1 MKSIRYALPII
12 FLFVFVAITAGC
24 DTIMS
29 SEGEE
34 LKGSGVVEAVEVV
47 LALETGGQVADVF
60 VDEGNQVESEDVLVT
75 LKDDFIK
82 TQYDQA
88 VAALDQAQANYDL
101 VAAQPRAEERQV
113 AIATAQLELL
123 SAQQDLQDLID
134 NADLTQALALQAVE
148 DAQDALEAV
157 NENFAQEKSA
167 ALLSIAV
174 AEEAVRQ
181 ANHSLYY
188 FTLPRSQTDL
198 DTFEGIQIM
207 SEALDQAREAFEPYK
222 YENIDYDQVDCL
234 SASVSSRFP
243 DICREHTAKEDLRDD
258 LDDAEG
264 DLSIAVR
271 RLALEVNLANAK
283 ADLEKARKDYA
294 ALGDVPSVAD
304 IALLE
309 AHLAAA
315 ERDYEAVKDG
325 PDSDDIELADARVRT
340 AEANLALAQTDSS
353 QEQLDATHAQV
364 DAAQAALDIVQ
375 AQYDKLV
382 LTSPVDGVV
391 LYRTVEPGEI
401 VLPGSP
407 AIMLGLLDELSITVY
422 IPEDRYGQ
430 IDIGDKAIVEVDSF
444 PGETFDAVVVRIANQ
459 AEYTP
464 RNVQTE
470 EDRRTTVFAVEL
482 SVDDTQGRLK
492 PGMPADVIFEH

>member
-1 MKSIRYALPII
+1 MKSIRYALQLMV
-12 FLFVFVAITAGC
+12 FLVFAAMASGC
-24 DTIMS
+24 EAIMS

-60 VDEGNQVESEDVLVT
+60 VDEGDQVESDDVLVT
-75 LKDDFIK
+75 LEDNLIK
-82 TQYDQA
+82 TEYDQA
-88 VAALDQAQANYDL
+88 VAALNQAQANYDL
-101 VAAQPRAEERQV
+101 IAAQPRTEERQL

-123 SAQQDLQDLID
+123 SAQQALRDLID
-134 NADLTQALALQAVE
+134 NADLAQAQALQAVE
-148 DAQDALEAV
+148 DAQDALDAV
-157 NENFAQEKSA
+157 NENFAKEKAA
-167 ALLSIAV
+167 ALLNIAV

-198 DTFEGIQIM
+198 DTFEGIQVM
-207 SEALDQAREAFEPYK
+207 SEALEKAREAYEPYK
-222 YENIDYDQVDCL
+222 YENIDYDQVDCM
-234 SASVSSRFP
+234 STTVANRFP
-243 DICREHTAKEDLRDD
+243 DICREQTEKEELRDD

-264 DLSIAVR
+264 DLSTAVR
-271 RLALEVNLANAK
+271 RLALEVNLANAE
-283 ADLEKARKDYA
+283 ADLEKAMKDFA
-294 ALGDVPSVAD
+294 ALGDGPSMAD

-309 AHLAAA
+309 AQLAAA
-315 ERDYEAVKDG
+315 ERDYESVKDG
-325 PDSDDIELADARVRT
+325 PDPDDIALAEARVQT
-340 AEANLALAQTDSS
+340 AEANLALAHADTS
-353 QEQLDATHAQV
+353 QEQLDAAQAQV

-382 LTSPVDGVV
+382 LASPVDGIV
-391 LYRTVEPGEI
+391 LYRTVEPGEV

-407 AIMLGLLDELSITVY
+407 AITLGLLDELSITVY

-430 IDIGDKAIVEVDSF
+430 INIGDKALVKVDSF
-444 PGETFDAVVVRIANQ
+444 PGETFDAVVVRIADQ

-482 SVDDTQGRLK
+482 SVDDPQGKLK
-492 PGMPADVIFEH
+492 PGMPADVTFGQ

>member
-1 MKSIRYALPII
+1 MNSKHYALQMII
-12 FLFVFVAITAGC
+12 LLIFVMTTAGC

-29 SEGEE
+29 SEGED

-60 VDEGNQVESEDVLVT
+60 VGEGNQVEPEDILVT

-88 VAALDQAQANYDL
+88 EAALDQAQANYDL
-101 VAAQPRAEERQV
+101 IAAQPRTEERQV
-113 AIATAQLELL
+113 AIASAQLELL

-134 NADLTQALALQAVE
+134 NADLTQALSLQAVE
-148 DAQDALEAV
+148 NAQDAVDAV
-157 NENFAQEKSA
+157 NENFAQEKST
-167 ALLSIAV
+167 ALLAIAL

-188 FTLPRSQTDL
+188 FTLPRSQADL
-198 DTFEGIQIM
+198 NTFEGIQVM
-207 SEALDQAREAFEPYK
+207 SKALDQAREAFEPYK
-222 YENIDYDQVDCL
+222 YENIDYNQVDCQG
-234 SASVSSRFP
+234 ASVSSRFP
-243 DICREHTAKEDLRDD
+243 DICRNQTDKEELRDD
-258 LDDAEG
+258 LEDAEG
-264 DLSIAVR
+264 DLSTAVR
-271 RLALEVNLANAK
+271 RLALEVNMANAE
-283 ADLEKARKDYA
+283 ADLEKAMKDFD
-294 ALGDVPSVAD
+294 ALGDGPSVAD

-309 AHLAAA
+309 AQLAVA
-315 ERDYEAVKDG
+315 ERDYAAVKDG
-325 PDSDDIELADARVRT
+325 PDPDDIALAEARMQT
-340 AEANLALAQTDSS
+340 AEANLALAQTDTS
-353 QEQLDATHAQV
+353 QEQLDAAQAQV
-364 DAAQAALDIVQ
+364 DAAQAGLDVVQ

-382 LTSPVDGVV
+382 LTSPINGVV
-391 LYRTVEPGEI
+391 LYRTVEPGEV

-407 AIMLGLLDELSITVY
+407 AITLGLLHELSITVY

-430 IDIGDKAIVEVDSF
+430 INIGDKAIVKVDSF
-444 PGETFDAVVVRIANQ
+444 PDETFEAAVVRIADQ

-482 SVDDTQGRLK
+482 SVDDLQGKLK
-492 PGMPADVIFEH
+492 PGMPADVIFGQ

>member
-1 MKSIRYALPII
+1 MKSLFNALQMMVAI
-12 FLFVFVAITAGC
+12 LFVFMASGC
-24 DTIMS
+24 DSIMDNDS
-29 SEGEE
+29 DA

-60 VDEGNQVESEDVLVT
+60 VGEGNQVEVEEVLVT
-75 LKDDFIK
+75 LEDNFIK

-101 VAAQPRAEERQV
+101 IAAQPRTEERQL

-134 NADLTQALALQAVE
+134 NADLAKAQALQAVE
-148 DAQDALEAV
+148 DAEDALDAV
-157 NENFAQEKSA
+157 NENFAQEKAA
-167 ALLSIAV
+167 ALLSIAA
-174 AEEAVRQ
+174 AEEAVRK
-181 ANHSLYY
+181 AKHSLYY
-188 FTLPRSQTDL
+188 FTLPYSQANL
-198 DTFEGIQIM
+198 DTFEGIQVM
-207 SEALDQAREAFEPYK
+207 SQALDEAREAFEPFK

-234 SASVSSRFP
+234 SATISNRFP
-243 DICREHTAKEDLRDD
+243 DICREQTEKEDLRDD

-264 DLSIAVR
+264 DLSTAVR
-271 RLALEVNLANAK
+271 RLILEVNLATAQ
-283 ADLEKARKDYA
+283 ADLEKAMKDYA
-294 ALGDVPSVAD
+294 ALGEGPSVAD

-309 AHLAAA
+309 AQLVSA
-315 ERDYEAVKDG
+315 ERNYEAVKDG
-325 PDSDDIELADARVRT
+325 PDPDDIALAEARVQT
-340 AEANLALAQTDSS
+340 ADANLALAQADTS
-353 QEQLDATHAQV
+353 QEQLDAAQAQV

-382 LTSPVDGVV
+382 LVSPVDGIV
-391 LYRTVEPGEI
+391 LYRTVEPGEV

-407 AIMLGLLDELSITVY
+407 AITLGLLDEISITVY

-430 IDIGDKAIVEVDSF
+430 INLGDKAIVKVDSF
-444 PGETFDAVVVRIANQ
+444 PGETFDATVVRIADQ

-482 SVDDTQGRLK
+482 SVDDPRGKLK
-492 PGMPADVIFEH
+492 PGMPADVIFGP

>member
-1 MKSIRYALPII
+1 MKPKHYALQMIVLLI
-12 FLFVFVAITAGC
+12 FVMTTAGC
-24 DTIMS
+24 DSIMS
-29 SEGEE
+29 SDGDE
-34 LKGSGVVEAVEVV
+34 LKGSGVVEVVEVV
-47 LALETGGQVADVF
+47 LSLETGGQIDEVF
-60 VDEGNQVESEDVLVT
+60 VGKGHRVEAEDVLVT
-75 LKDDFIK
+75 LKDDLLI

-88 VAALDQAQANYDL
+88 VAALDQAKANYDL
-101 VAAQPRAEERQV
+101 IAAQPRTEERQL
-113 AIATAQLELL
+113 AIATARLELL

-134 NADLTQALALQAVE
+134 NAGLTQALALQAVE
-148 DAQDALEAV
+148 NAQDSLDAV

-167 ALLSIAV
+167 ALLAIAF

-188 FTLPRSQTDL
+188 FTLPRSQVDL
-198 DTFEGIQIM
+198 NTFEGIQVM
-207 SEALDQAREAFEPYK
+207 SEALEEAREAYEPYK
-222 YENIDYDQVDCL
+222 YENIDYNQVDCM
-234 SASVSSRFP
+234 SATVSSRFP
-243 DICREHTAKEDLRDD
+243 DICRDQTGKEELRDD
-258 LDDAEG
+258 LEDAEG
-264 DLSIAVR
+264 DLSTAVR

-283 ADLEKARKDYA
+283 ADLAKATIDYE
-294 ALGDVPSVAD
+294 ALGDGPSMAD

-309 AHLAAA
+309 AQLAAA
-315 ERDYEAVKDG
+315 ERDYAAVRDG
-325 PDSDDIELADARVRT
+325 PDPDDIALAEARVQT
-340 AEANLALAQTDSS
+340 AEANLALAQTDTS
-353 QEQLDATHAQV
+353 QEQLDASQAQV

-391 LYRTVEPGEI
+391 LYRTVEPGEV

-407 AIMLGLLDELSITVY
+407 AITLGLLDDLTITVY

-430 IDIGDKAIVEVDSF
+430 IDIGDKAIVKVDSF
-444 PGETFDAVVVRIANQ
+444 PGETFDAVVGRIADQ

-482 SVDDTQGRLK
+482 LVDDPQGKLK
-492 PGMPADVIFEH
+492 PGMPADVIFGQ

>member
-1 MKSIRYALPII
+1 MISIRYALQLIV
-12 FLFVFVAITAGC
+12 FLVFVTMMAGC

-60 VDEGNQVESEDVLVT
+60 VDEGNRVASEDVLVT
-75 LKDDFIK
+75 LEDDLIK

-101 VAAQPRAEERQV
+101 FAAQPLTEQRLV

-148 DAQDALEAV
+148 DARDTLDAV
-157 NENFAQEKSA
+157 NENFAKEKSTELLAIA
-167 ALLSIAV
+167 A

-181 ANHSLYY
+181 AKHSLYY
-188 FTLPRSQTDL
+188 FTLPRSQANL

-207 SEALDQAREAFEPYK
+207 SEALDQAREAYEPYK
-222 YENIDYDQVDCL
+222 YGNIDYDQVDCL
-234 SASVSSRFP
+234 SATGSSRFM
-243 DICREHTAKEDLRDD
+243 DICREQTARDELRDD

-264 DLSIAVR
+264 DLRTAVR
-271 RLALEVNLANAK
+271 RLALEVNLANAE
-283 ADLEKARKDYA
+283 ADLEKAIRDYEA
-294 ALGDVPSVAD
+294 SGDGPSVAD

-309 AHLAAA
+309 ARLAAA
-315 ERDYEAVKDG
+315 ERSYKAVKDG
-325 PDSDDIELADARVRT
+325 SDPDDIALAEARVQT
-340 AEANLALAQTDSS
+340 GEANLSLAQTDTS
-353 QEQLDATHAQV
+353 QEQLDAAQAQV
-364 DAAQAALDIVQ
+364 NAAHAALDIVQ

-382 LTSPVDGVV
+382 LTSPIDGIV
-391 LYRTVEPGEI
+391 LYRSVEPGEV

-407 AIMLGLLDELSITVY
+407 AITLGQLDKLTITVY

-430 IDIGDKAIVEVDSF
+430 IDIGDKAIVKVDSF

-464 RNVQTE
+464 RNVQTV
-470 EDRRTTVFAVEL
+470 EDRRTTVFAIDL
-482 SVDDTQGRLK
+482 SVDDPQGKLK
-492 PGMPADVIFEH
+492 PGMPADVTFG